1 MGGAVIAFDAVG
13 VLAPDGTAIVDGV
26 TLRLDERR
34 VGLIGAN
41 GSGKTTLA
49 RCVNGLTLPT
59 RGAVTV
65 DGRDTRTDR
74 RAVQRVVGFVFQD
87 SDAQIVAPT
96 PAEDVALGVRARGAS
111 RREAGRAA
119 RAALDALG
127 VGDQADQAVHT
138 LSGGERQ
145 LVALAGVLVMQPAW
159 VVLDEPTSALDL
171 VNRRRVVDAVQSMS
185 PRAVIV
191 SHDLDH
197 VRTLDRAVL
206 LDGGRVVADGDPA
219 DVVDAYVARVGA

>member
-1 MGGAVIAFDAVG
+1 MIAFDGVS
-13 VLAPDGTAIVDGV
+13 VLAPDGTPIVADV
-26 TLRLDERR
+26 TLRLGERR
-34 VGLIGAN
+34 VALIGAN

-59 RGAVTV
+59 RGSVTV
-65 DGRDTRTDR
+65 GHRDTRTDR
-74 RAVQRVVGFVFQD
+74 RAVQRDVGFVFQD

-96 PAEDVALGVRARGAS
+96 PAEDVALGIRARGAS
-111 RREAGRAA
+111 RREADRAA
-119 RAALDALG
+119 RAALQALG
-127 VGDQADQAVHT
+127 LGDQANQAVHT

-145 LVALAGVLVMQPAW
+145 LVALAGVLVMEPAW

-171 VNRRRVVDAVQSMS
+171 VNRRRVVDAVEAMA

-197 VRTLDRAVL
+197 VRGLDRAVL